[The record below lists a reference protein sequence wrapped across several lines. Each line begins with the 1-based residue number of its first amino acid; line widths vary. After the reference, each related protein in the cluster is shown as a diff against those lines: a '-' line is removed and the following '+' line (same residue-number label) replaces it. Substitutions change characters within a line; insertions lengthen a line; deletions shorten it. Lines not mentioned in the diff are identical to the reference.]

1 MTRSTAG
8 QESRAVTGC
17 ALVPVCL
24 WKKAQQLSRCL
35 RDGRRDSRKEPR
47 VDEAPIA
54 IATPETDSRFIR
66 WQETRIAQ
74 FGFANNVVLVLTA
87 PSVGFA
93 LDKAPEFSGVS
104 KCFLFIGVLVLILS
118 GASALLCTYTRLLD
132 FKLTAQIAATKKE
145 IARANKHGGATVEKL
160 EKLVCRSR
168 ATCDH
173 LGDESWCY
181 IELQMLLFGIGATII
196 AIVVFFRN

>member
-1 MTRSTAG
+1 M
-8 QESRAVTGC
+8 GC
-17 ALVPVCL
+17 ALVPVYL

-35 RDGRRDSRKEPR
+35 RDGRRDSRRDSRKPR
-47 VDEAPIA
+47 VDEAP

-145 IARANKHGGATVEKL
+145 IARANKHGGETVEKL
-160 EKLVCRSR
+160 EELVCRSR

-173 LGDESWCY
+173 LGDKSWCY
-181 IELQMLLFGIGATII
+181 IELQMLLFGVGATII
-196 AIVVFFRN
+196 TIAVFFRN